1 MHDAIE
7 VSCPHCGAPTTFFPD
22 PSKGEHQD
30 LIEDCQ
36 VWCNPIVFHVEWRRQ
51 RARVRAE
58 RHE

>member
-1 MHDAIE
+1 MQDSIE

-22 PSKGEHQD
+22 PSEGERQD

-36 VWCNPIVFHVEWRRQ
+36 VCCNPIVFHVEWRGQ

-58 RHE
+58 RLD